1 MKMKKNLF
9 FLLIASVAVFAACTK
24 ENADDQVRPTTSG
37 YPTTSYDDPSGDGS
51 GCNGGGH
58 QGENTANAMV
68 VDFTI
73 DNVNGKVDEQ
83 VNLVLNNKTVNA
95 VSYVWDFGNGDASTE
110 VNPKYSYKIHGNYTV
125 TLTATDQHGNTSKV
139 TKPIV
144 VLCIFGG
151 GDHES

>member
-1 MKMKKNLF
+1 MKKNLF
-9 FLLIASVAVFAACTK
+9 LLLIASVAVLAACTK
-24 ENADDQVRPTTSG
+24 ENADDQIRPTTSG
-37 YPTTSYDDPSGDGS
+37 YPSTSYDDPTGDDH
-51 GCNGGGH
+51 GCNGGGQ
-58 QGENTANAMV
+58 QGGNTASAMV

-83 VNLVLNNKTVNA
+83 INLILNNKTVNA
-95 VSYVWDFGNGDASTE
+95 MSYSWDFGNGDTSTE

-125 TLTATDQHGNTSKV
+125 TLTATDQRGNVSKV
-139 TKPIV
+139 SKDVT